1 MEENMNFLVE
11 NQWELFI
18 FAEVLSL
25 ASLLLFGIVRYGFS
39 KKRLSLNFLFLFLVL
54 LILEGILALLI
65 YRETGEISTFQIV
78 IIIFIVY
85 ACTFGINDFK
95 KLDRW
100 MRKKIG
106 NWRGI
111 DLLTDQDRM
120 IMKRQKDPTYIAKVN
135 RYSAFTHLAIF
146 VIVQGAFWHYGLG
159 GLDQAIDY
167 IADLS
172 WIGTENYLETPYP
185 NEFLYGISMVWGIV
199 FIVDFVYSMSY
210 TIFPSKKGG
219 E

>member
-1 MEENMNFLVE
+1 MEENVNFLVE

-120 IMKRQKDPTYIAKVN
+120 IMKRQKDPTNIAKVN

-146 VIVQGAFWHYGLG
+146 VIVQGAIWQDGLG
-159 GLDQAIDY
+159 GFDQAIDY
-167 IADLS
+167 IAGLS
-172 WIGTENYLETPYP
+172 WSGTENYLETPYP